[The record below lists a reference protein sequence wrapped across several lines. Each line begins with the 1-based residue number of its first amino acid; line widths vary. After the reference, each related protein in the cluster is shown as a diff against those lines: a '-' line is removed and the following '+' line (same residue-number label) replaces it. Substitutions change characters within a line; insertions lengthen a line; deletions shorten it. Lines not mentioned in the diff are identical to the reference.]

1 MADRPAPVRG
11 GRGPARPLGAGRQP
25 CQRHQPVHPQHRAC
39 TVYLGPECLYRPATV
54 PDQDEFGRRRILNG
68 QPRSPH
74 TGVDLGAPDGTPVH
88 AMQRGRVVLDEDLFP
103 KGEVRCVIQGYQLT
117 RHGLSAGG
125 KFTIVVSKAEPV
137 TSADAAQAI
146 SNEMTI
152 TWPMERRITRFRPHS
167 RHQPPEPLDAFPIP
181 GEEEANPPTK
191 PKPAAP
197 PAKPGKAKES
207 RPT

>member
-1 MADRPAPVRG
+1 MRVRVASILTVSFFLWFTSAAPAKPKLELTDEGLPLQEV
-11 GRGPARPLGAGRQP
+11 RPLDRRVYILTLDGKWNEPAAAKT
-25 CQRHQPVHPQHRAC
+25 VHY
-39 TVYLGPECLYRPATV
+39 VNL
-54 PDQDEFGRRRILNG
+54 FF
-68 QPRSPH
+68 
-74 TGVDLGAPDGTPVH
+74 PDGGSYSH
-88 AMQRGRVVLDEDLFP
+88 KVLDEDLFP